1 MEMERPMGG
10 SSEGPSRIRERHMV
24 GSLAGPSHSMSPL
37 ISRSTNLELLDNSGG
52 RRGGTEPEPKFWSE
66 PQGKSKPPGN
76 GEPKILHIESKLIYV
91 EPEPEF
97 WSESQIEPEPQLW
110 PEPQI
115 EPEPEQSQ
123 DGNLF
128 LKGPG
133 RAGMRNA
140 GMGNAGMANAG
151 MADAGMANAGMG
163 SAGIG
168 EHKPPQIEPEPEPI
182 P

>member
-1 MEMERPMGG
+1 MEAHSSPGGKYYPAMEMERPMGG

-52 RRGGTEPEPKFWSE
+52 RRGGTEPEPKLWSE
-66 PQGKSKPPGN
+66 PQGKYKPPGN

-128 LKGPG
+128 LT
-133 RAGMRNA
+133 
-140 GMGNAGMANAG
+140 
-151 MADAGMANAGMG
+151 
-163 SAGIG
+163 
-168 EHKPPQIEPEPEPI
+168 
-182 P
+182 